1 MRFAIG
7 GSCLT
12 LLCVACATD
21 IARDVSVEPAPK
33 AGVVEFVL
41 KDRNLVY
48 GLTVMTC
55 RGRDVWT
62 ISNVR
67 LGLAPSRITY
77 GVTPDGFVSRVGP
90 EELKP
95 GCYELVVSGPS
106 RVRFHIGEDG
116 HLLSRD
122 EPVVSD
128 LPVLLMRA

>member
-1 MRFAIG
+1 MRFAIRG
-7 GSCLT
+7 ACLT

-21 IARDVSVEPAPK
+21 VTRDVSVEPAPK

-41 KDRNLVY
+41 KDRNLLY

-55 RGRDVWT
+55 RGRAVWT

-77 GVTPDGFVSRVGP
+77 GITPDGFVSRVGP

-95 GCYELVVSGPS
+95 GCYEVVVSGPA
-106 RVRFHIGEDG
+106 RTRFHIGEDG
-116 HLLSRD
+116 QLVSPGQ
-122 EPVVSD
+122 PVVSG
-128 LPVLLMRA
+128 PS